1 MNKKS
6 KKLILNTI
14 LFFIGSIGSKFIQ
27 FFLVPLYTYT
37 LTQSEFGIT
46 DLVITTINFLIP
58 IFSIQISDGFLRFGL
73 EKKVDKNAAI
83 NSAFRVLICGSL
95 ISIVLSPIFSISNLL
110 KEWIIYFLLILN
122 LRMYRDIFS
131 IILKI
136 DDKNKVYA
144 IDSILYTFVLC
155 VCSFLFLSVFKFGI
169 NGYFMSYII
178 ANLFSIIFIVISS
191 KISIKKIILSKDN
204 ELLKKMT
211 IYSLP
216 LIINSIAY
224 WITTASDRYMIN
236 IFMSDSDLGIY
247 AVATKI
253 PTILSTFISVFS
265 QAWLISSIS
274 EYEEDRD
281 TSFYIKTF
289 ENFYS
294 LSFITCA
301 FLILI
306 IKIFMRFYVSPDF
319 YFSWKYAPVLIY
331 SAVFSGFATFLN
343 GILYAYKKNILATT
357 TTLVG
362 AIINIILNLLLIP
375 KYGIMGAS
383 VATIISW
390 FIISQLKIY
399 KIEKMLNIK
408 LDNFL
413 FYISMGIVLCS
424 LLVVEFISG
433 LKLYILNSLCFV
445 LILIINKKVIK
456 SIIEILLSKIR
467 RRK

>member
-211 IYSLP
+211 IYGGQ
-216 LIINSIAY
+216 NS
-224 WITTASDRYMIN
+224 
-236 IFMSDSDLGIY
+236 
-247 AVATKI
+247 
-253 PTILSTFISVFS
+253 
-265 QAWLISSIS
+265 
-274 EYEEDRD
+274 E
-281 TSFYIKTF
+281 
-289 ENFYS
+289 
-294 LSFITCA
+294 
-301 FLILI
+301 
-306 IKIFMRFYVSPDF
+306 
-319 YFSWKYAPVLIY
+319 
-331 SAVFSGFATFLN
+331 
-343 GILYAYKKNILATT
+343 
-357 TTLVG
+357 
-362 AIINIILNLLLIP
+362 
-375 KYGIMGAS
+375 
-383 VATIISW
+383 
-390 FIISQLKIY
+390 
-399 KIEKMLNIK
+399 
-408 LDNFL
+408 
-413 FYISMGIVLCS
+413 
-424 LLVVEFISG
+424 
-433 LKLYILNSLCFV
+433 
-445 LILIINKKVIK
+445 
-456 SIIEILLSKIR
+456 
-467 RRK
+467 